1 MALREFKLPDPGE
14 GLTEAELVTWHVAAG
29 DTVKVND
36 IVVEVETAKSLVE
49 LPVPF
54 AGTVVSLDAA
64 EGDTVEVGTTI
75 VTIDDGVGGSS
86 DAGSPAPA
94 AASASAPAASAP
106 AEEEIGEGLIGGTT
120 STGRTAVLVGYG
132 VKQTEAKRRPRTGVP
147 ESTNRSQQ
155 GPASP
160 PAGVPESTHRSQQ
173 GQASPPAG
181 VPESTNRSQQ
191 GQASP
196 PAGVPESTNR
206 SQQGQAPLS
215 GEQVR
220 ALAKPPVRKLAKDLG
235 VELGSVTPTG
245 PGGVVTRADVE
256 AAASA
261 GTATTAATTGATADA
276 PADEW
281 YHGFADGD
289 RDDVTTRSG
298 ADRMGVREVRTPIK
312 GVRKMTA
319 QAMVASAFTAPHVT
333 EWVTLDVSA
342 TMDLVER
349 LKQDREF
356 RDVKVTPLLVLA
368 KAMCLAVRRN
378 PGINATWD
386 DAAQEIV
393 LKHYV
398 NLGIAAATPRGLV
411 VPNVKDADR
420 MSMREL
426 AEAIGTLTATA
437 REGRTQPADMA
448 GGTLTITNVG
458 VFGVDAGTPILNPGE
473 AAILAFGTVARRPWV
488 VTASDGSESI
498 EPRWVTTLAL
508 SFDHRL
514 VDGELG
520 SRYLADVAAILA
532 DPSRA
537 LVWG

>member
-14 GLTEAELVTWHVAAG
+14 GLTEAELVTWHVKPG
-29 DTVKVND
+29 DAVKVND
-36 IVVEVETAKSLVE
+36 IIVEIETAKSLVE

-54 AGTVVSLDAA
+54 AGTVVSLNAG

-75 VTIDDGVGGSS
+75 ITIDDGLGGAP
-86 DAGSPAPA
+86 DAGTPAPA
-94 AASASAPAASAP
+94 AVSGQGDAPATTSAASSADAP
-106 AEEEIGEGLIGGTT
+106 PEIAEGLIGGTT

-132 VKQTEAKRRPRTGVP
+132 VKQTEAKRRPRSTSASPSGVP
-147 ESTNRSQQ
+147 ESTNRSQ
-155 GPASP
+155 
-160 PAGVPESTHRSQQ
+160 E
-173 GQASPPAG
+173 GQAGRAAD
-181 VPESTNRSQQ
+181 VPESTNRSR
-191 GQASP
+191 
-196 PAGVPESTNR
+196 EE
-206 SQQGQAPLS
+206 QAPLS
-215 GEQVR
+215 GERVR
-220 ALAKPPVRKLAKDLG
+220 ALAKPPVRKLARDLG
-235 VELGSVTPTG
+235 VDLGSVTPTG
-245 PGGVVTRADVE
+245 AGGTVTRADVKS
-256 AAASA
+256 AAA
-261 GTATTAATTGATADA
+261 GATSDGAAVAVAA
-276 PADEW
+276 PASEPW
-281 YHGFADGD
+281 AGDGE
-289 RDDVTTRSG
+289 RETRIP
-298 ADRMGVREVRTPIK
+298 VK

-319 QAMVASAFTAPHVT
+319 QAMVASVFTAPHVT
-333 EWVTLDVSA
+333 EWVTVDVSA
-342 TMDLVER
+342 TMDLVEK
-349 LKQDREF
+349 LKRDREF
-356 RDVKVTPLLVLA
+356 RDVRVTPLLVLA

-393 LKHYV
+393 VKHYV

-411 VPNVKDADR
+411 VPNVKDAHA

-426 AEAIGTLTATA
+426 AEAIGALTATA

-448 GGTLTITNVG
+448 GGTITITNVG

-488 VTASDGSESI
+488 VTAADGTESI

>member
-14 GLTEAELVTWHVAAG
+14 GLTEAELVTWHVAVG

-54 AGTVVSLDAA
+54 AGTVASLHAA

-75 VTIDDGVGGSS
+75 ITVDDGVGGAA
-86 DAGSPAPA
+86 DAVAPAPA
-94 AASASAPAASAP
+94 AAGAPAPATPAAP
-106 AEEEIGEGLIGGTT
+106 DAPEAEIGEGLIGGTT

-132 VKQTEAKRRPRTGVP
+132 VKQTEAKRRPRRGAEAVAASIGSPSVRQP
-147 ESTNRSQQ
+147 EAHHEPASGATSTNRAMLPQAE
-155 GPASP
+155 PVSP
-160 PAGVPESTHRSQQ
+160 ERA
-173 GQASPPAG
+173 
-181 VPESTNRSQQ
+181 
-191 GQASP
+191 
-196 PAGVPESTNR
+196 
-206 SQQGQAPLS
+206 
-215 GEQVR
+215 R

-235 VELGSVTPTG
+235 VDLGSVTATG
-245 PGGVVTRADVE
+245 ANGTVTRADVE
-256 AAASA
+256 SAAA
-261 GTATTAATTGATADA
+261 GGASSGA
-276 PADEW
+276 PSTPTS
-281 YHGFADGD
+281 
-289 RDDVTTRSG
+289 VRSG
-298 ADRMGVREVRTPIK
+298 EREERLPIK

-333 EWVTLDVSA
+333 EWVTVDVSA
-342 TMDLVER
+342 TMELVER
-349 LKQDREF
+349 LKKDKEF

-368 KAMCLAVRRN
+368 RAMCLAVRRN
-378 PGINATWD
+378 PGVNASWD
-386 DAAQEIV
+386 EAAQEIV

-411 VPNVKDADR
+411 VPNVKDADA

-426 AEAIGTLTATA
+426 AEAIGALTATA

-488 VTASDGSESI
+488 VTAPDGAESI
-498 EPRWVTTLAL
+498 EPRWVTCRTA
-508 SFDHRL
+508 S
-514 VDGELG
+514 
-520 SRYLADVAAILA
+520 
-532 DPSRA
+532 
-537 LVWG
+537 